1 MRFQLLGPL
10 EVQVDDRPVPL
21 GTVKQRLLCATLL
34 LDPNEVLHTEHLA
47 ETLWDEPRPAS
58 AAANLRTY
66 AHGLRQALR
75 DQPDGAS
82 RLHTGTGG
90 YLLAVRPGERD
101 LDEFEESA
109 QQGRDAR
116 ARGDLRQAEASL
128 AHALTLWRDSPL
140 AGLPL
145 PRAMAARLT
154 RLHEQRLMVEEEHVQ
169 AKLDLGASAEL
180 VGRLREHVETHPLRQ
195 RGWGQLM
202 TALYRTG
209 DVAGAVDAYLR
220 ARRMLADQ
228 LGIDP
233 SPSLEALYRDILD
246 HRPHLVGEPQR
257 PPPARIV
264 VRGLPPA
271 VDTFVGRRAEID
283 AVCGWLGGSA
293 TSAVVA
299 LHGPGGA
306 GKSALAVRIAHQL
319 ADRYP
324 GGTLYV
330 DLQGADADLPPLR
343 PVDVLGRFL
352 RALGMPGGAV
362 PSDVGE
368 ATVAYRSEIAG
379 RGVLVVLDNA
389 RDAAQVRALLPA
401 DGSCGVVV
409 TSRRMLATLPN
420 GRHLAV
426 GLLSRTEAVGL
437 LAGECGADRVAAEPD
452 AAARLVELC
461 GMLPLAIRIVGA
473 RLASRP
479 EWPIARLVE
488 RLADPGLRLSELEFD
503 DLSVRP
509 SIALTYAA
517 LSDGG
522 ARGQLCARAFRLVG
536 STRLPTVTARAV
548 AALLGEPPALAESL
562 LERLAD
568 ERLVE
573 PREPGVYGIHDLVRL
588 YAVERAED
596 EPADDREAGLR
607 RLLETYV
614 QGARELERMTNAGH
628 CFGPAGT
635 PACGWAPTG
644 VGDQDRP
651 AWQDLPES
659 PAQAARWLAEEH
671 LNVLAAF
678 RQASTSTT
686 GTATLAAAL
695 AWASVAA
702 LRRYGYRQE
711 ALTLV
716 DGAVATTG
724 RLGLTLEHCAA
735 LFYRAT
741 LHTGSAEP
749 SVVEADLLR
758 CLELLR
764 PLGDREQISIC
775 LEALGNLRHRMGD
788 VPLALR
794 HHDEALALRRE
805 SGQLLMIGAAL
816 SSSAPVRLSAGAEK
830 EALADVEEALRIARD
845 VDAVGLRG
853 AALGARGQL
862 LCRTGQWSEA
872 RECLDEAMA
881 IAEWSEDLPSRC
893 EALLSRAAAHLG
905 LADHAAAARDA
916 DEAGTVAVRIGDR
929 YLRAVARQAQ
939 GRIARAAGDRS
950 TASIL
955 EAEARDLLGPL
966 SGYRDPQYAD
976 HFGRL

>member
-10 EVQVDDRPVPL
+10 EVRTDDRSVPL
-21 GTVKQRLLCATLL
+21 GTVKQRLLCAALL
-34 LDPNEVLHTEHLA
+34 LNPNEVLPTEHLA
-47 ETLWDEPRPAS
+47 EMLWDEPRPAS

-75 DQPDGAS
+75 DQSDGAS

-116 ARGDLRQAEASL
+116 ARGDLRQAEASM

-145 PRAMAARLT
+145 PRTIAVRLA
-154 RLHEQRLMVEEEHVQ
+154 RLHEQRLMVEEELVQ

-220 ARRMLADQ
+220 ARRVLADQ

-233 SPSLEALYRDILD
+233 SPWIEALYRDILD
-246 HRPHLVGEPQR
+246 HSPHLTGEPQR
-257 PPPARIV
+257 SLPTRVV

-271 VDTFVGRRAEID
+271 VETFVGRRAEFD
-283 AVCGWLGGSA
+283 VVRGWLNEST
-293 TSAVVA
+293 TSPVVA

-306 GKSALAVRIAHQL
+306 GKSALAVRIAQHL

-330 DLQGADADLPPLR
+330 DLQGSDVDLPPLR

-352 RALGMPGGAV
+352 RALGVPGGAV

-368 ATVAYRSEIAG
+368 AAAAYRSEIAG
-379 RGVLVVLDNA
+379 RNVLVVLDNA

-401 DGSCGVVV
+401 DETCGVVV

-426 GLLSRTEAVGL
+426 GLLSGTEAVEL
-437 LAGECGADRVAAEPD
+437 LAAECGADRVAAEPD
-452 AAARLVELC
+452 TVIRLMELC
-461 GMLPLAIRIVGA
+461 GLLPLAIRIVGA

-479 EWPIARLVE
+479 GWPIARLVE
-488 RLADPGLRLSELEFD
+488 RLADPGLRLNELEFD

-517 LSDGG
+517 LGDGG
-522 ARGQLCARAFRLVG
+522 ARGELCARAFRLIG
-536 STRLPTVTARAV
+536 GTRLPTLTSRAV
-548 AALLGEPPALAESL
+548 AALLGEPPALAESV

-596 EPADDREAGLR
+596 EPADDREAALR
-607 RLLETYV
+607 RLLEMYV
-614 QGARELERMTNAGH
+614 QGARELERMTNAG
-628 CFGPAGT
+628 
-635 PACGWAPTG
+635 WAPTG
-644 VGDQDRP
+644 AGHQDRP
-651 AWQDLPES
+651 AWQELPED

-671 LNVLAAF
+671 LNLLAAF
-678 RQASTSTT
+678 RQGCDSSA
-686 GTATLAAAL
+686 GTAKLAAGL
-695 AWASVAA
+695 AWASVAS
-702 LRRYGYRQE
+702 LRRHGYLQE

-716 DGAVATTG
+716 DGAAATTE

-735 LFYRAT
+735 LFYRAAFNKGT
-741 LHTGSAEP
+741 AAP
-749 SVVEADLLR
+749 AVVEADLLR
-758 CLELLR
+758 CLDLLQS
-764 PLGDREQISIC
+764 LEDRDRISTC

-788 VPLALR
+788 VSGALR
-794 HHDEALALRRE
+794 YHDEALALRRE
-805 SGQLLMIGAAL
+805 SGRPLMIGATL
-816 SSSAPVRLSAGAEK
+816 SNSAQVRLSAGAEK
-830 EALADVEEALRIARD
+830 EAFADVEEALRIARD
-845 VDAVGLRG
+845 IDAVGLEG
-853 AALGARGQL
+853 AALSMRGQL
-862 LCRTGQWSEA
+862 LCRTERWPEA
-872 RECLDEAMA
+872 RECLGEALVA
-881 IAEWSEDLPSRC
+881 TERSGDLPSRC
-893 EALLSRAAAHLG
+893 EALLSRAAAHLRLG
-905 LADHAAAARDA
+905 DHAAAARDA

-929 YLRAVARQAQ
+929 YLLAVARQAR
-939 GRIARAAGDRS
+939 GRIADAAGDRS
-950 TASIL
+950 VASAL
-955 EAEARDLLGPL
+955 EAEARDLAGSLT
-966 SGYRDPQYAD
+966 GYREPQYVEF
-976 HFGRL
+976 FGQL

>member
-1 MRFQLLGPL
+1 MAVRFQLLGPL
-10 EVQVDDRPVPL
+10 EVVIDGRPVPL
-21 GTVKQRLLCATLL
+21 GTVKQRLLCAALL

-47 ETLWDEPRPAS
+47 EMLWEDPRPAS

-66 AHGLRQALR
+66 AHGLRQVLR
-75 DQPDGAS
+75 EPPDGTS

-101 LDEFEESA
+101 LDEFAAAA

-116 ARGDLRQAEASL
+116 DRGELRQAEASL

-145 PRAMAARLT
+145 PRAVAARLT
-154 RLHEQRLMVEEEHVQ
+154 RLREQRLLVEEEHLQ
-169 AKLDLGASAEL
+169 TKLDLGASAEL
-180 VGRLREHVETHPLRQ
+180 VGRLRAHVETHPLRQ

-209 DVAGAVDAYLR
+209 DVGGAVEAYLR
-220 ARRMLADQ
+220 ARRVLADQ

-233 SPSLEALYRDILD
+233 SPWLEALYRGIID
-246 HRPHLVGEPQR
+246 HSPHLTDEAEPSL
-257 PPPARIV
+257 PVPVV

-283 AVCGWLGGSA
+283 AVRGWLDGA
-293 TSAVVA
+293 TSSPVVA

-306 GKSALAVRIAHQL
+306 GKSALAARIAHHL

-324 GGTLYV
+324 GGALYV

-368 ATVAYRSEIAG
+368 ATVAYRSQIAG

-389 RDAAQVRALLPA
+389 RDAAQVRALLPGDA
-401 DGSCGVVV
+401 SCGVLV

-437 LAGECGADRVAAEPD
+437 LAGDCGADRVAAEPE
-452 AAARLVELC
+452 AATSLVELC
-461 GMLPLAIRIVGA
+461 GMLPLAIRIAGA

-479 EWPIARLVE
+479 GWPIARLVE

-509 SIALTYAA
+509 TIALTYAA
-517 LSDGG
+517 LRDGG
-522 ARGQLCARAFRLVG
+522 AREQLCARAFRMIG
-536 STRLPTVTARAV
+536 SAHLPTVTARAV
-548 AALLGEPPALAESL
+548 AALLGESPARAESV

-596 EPADDREAGLR
+596 DGTDDREAALR

-614 QGARELERMTNAGH
+614 QGARELERMANA
-628 CFGPAGT
+628 
-635 PACGWAPTG
+635 GWAPIG
-644 VGDQDRP
+644 AGDRTRP
-651 AWQDLPES
+651 AWHDLPAD
-659 PAQAARWLAEEH
+659 PTQAARWLAEEH
-671 LNVLAAF
+671 LNILAAF
-678 RQASTSTT
+678 RQAADSSP
-686 GTATLAAAL
+686 AVVKLAAGL
-695 AWASVAA
+695 AWASVAS
-702 LRRYGYRQE
+702 LRRHGYLQE

-716 DGAVATTG
+716 DGAAAATE
-724 RLGLTLEHCAA
+724 RFGLALEHCAA
-735 LFYRAT
+735 LFYRAVFNKGT
-741 LHTGSAEP
+741 ADP

-758 CLELLR
+758 CLDLLQM
-764 PLGDREQISIC
+764 LGDRDRIATC

-788 VPLALR
+788 VSRALAY
-794 HHDEALALRRE
+794 HDEALALRRE
-805 SGQLLMIGAAL
+805 SDRPLMVGATL
-816 SSSAPVRLSAGAEK
+816 SNAAQVRLSAGAEK
-830 EALADVEEALRIARD
+830 EAFADVEEALRIARD
-845 VDAVGLRG
+845 IDAVGLVG
-853 AALGARGQL
+853 AALSMRGQL
-862 LCRTGQWSEA
+862 LCRTGRPAEA
-872 RECLDEAMA
+872 RECLDEAVA
-881 IAEWSEDLPSRC
+881 ATDRSGDLPSRC
-893 EALLSRAAAHLG
+893 EALLSRAAAHLR

-916 DEAGTVAVRIGDR
+916 DEAGTTAARIGDR
-929 YLRAVARQAQ
+929 YLLAVARQAR
-939 GRIARAAGDRS
+939 GRVAAAAGDPDAAA
-950 TASIL
+950 TLA
-955 EAEARDLLGPL
+955 AEARDLISSLPGYREPQYVEYFGPL
-966 SGYRDPQYAD
+966 
-976 HFGRL
+976 

>member
-10 EVQVDDRPVPL
+10 EVWVDGRPVSL

-34 LDPNEVLHTEHLA
+34 LHPNEVLPTEHLA
-47 ETLWDEPRPAS
+47 EMLWDEPRPAS

-75 DQPDGAS
+75 DPSGGAS

-90 YLLAVRPGERD
+90 YLLEVHPGERD
-101 LDEFEESA
+101 LDEFEEAA

-116 ARGDLRQAEASL
+116 ARGELRQAEASL

-145 PRAMAARLT
+145 PRTIAVRLT
-154 RLHEQRLMVEEEHVQ
+154 RLHEQRLMIEEEHVQ
-169 AKLDLGASAEL
+169 ARLDLGASADL
-180 VGRLREHVETHPLRQ
+180 VGRLREHVENHPLRQ

-209 DVAGAVDAYLR
+209 DVAGAVEAYLR
-220 ARRMLADQ
+220 ARRVLAEQ

-233 SPSLEALYRDILD
+233 SPWLEALYRDILD
-246 HRPHLVGEPQR
+246 HSPHLAGEPQR

-283 AVCGWLGGSA
+283 AVRGWLDQST
-293 TSAVVA
+293 TSPVVA

-306 GKSALAVRIAHQL
+306 GKSALAVRLAHQL

-343 PVDVLGRFL
+343 PLDVLGRFL
-352 RALGMPGGAV
+352 RALGVPGNAV
-362 PSDVGE
+362 PSDTGE
-368 ATVAYRSEIAG
+368 ATVAYRSQIAG

-389 RDAAQVRALLPA
+389 RDAAQVRGLLPA
-401 DGSCGVVV
+401 DPSCGVVV

-426 GLLSRTEAVGL
+426 GLLSRAEAVGL
-437 LAGECGADRVAAEPD
+437 LAGECGTARVAAEPD
-452 AAARLVELC
+452 AALRLVELC
-461 GMLPLAIRIVGA
+461 GLLPLAIRIVGA

-479 EWPIARLVE
+479 EWPIARLAE

-517 LSDGG
+517 LCDGD
-522 ARGQLCARAFRLVG
+522 ARGRLCARAFRLIG
-536 STRLPTVTARAV
+536 SGRLPAVTARAV
-548 AALLGEPPALAESL
+548 AALLGESPARAESV

-588 YAVERAED
+588 YAVERSED
-596 EPADDREAGLR
+596 ESADDREAALR

-614 QGARELERMTNAGH
+614 QGARELERMTNAG
-628 CFGPAGT
+628 
-635 PACGWAPTG
+635 WSPTG
-644 VGDQDRP
+644 VDNRERP
-651 AWQDLPES
+651 VWQDPPRT
-659 PAQAARWLAEEH
+659 PAQAVRWLAEEH
-671 LNVLAAF
+671 LNILAVF
-678 RQASTSTT
+678 QQASTASA
-686 GTATLAAAL
+686 GTAKLAAEL
-695 AWASVAA
+695 AWGSLAS
-702 LRRYGYRQE
+702 LRRHGYLQE

-716 DGAVATTG
+716 DGAAATTE
-724 RLGLTLEHCAA
+724 RLGLTLEHTAA
-735 LFYRAT
+735 LFYRAAFNKGT
-741 LHTGSAEP
+741 APP
-749 SVVEADLLR
+749 SVVESDLLR
-758 CLELLR
+758 CLELLES
-764 PLGDREQISIC
+764 LGDRERVSTC

-788 VPLALR
+788 VPRALAYL
-794 HHDEALALRRE
+794 DEALALRRE
-805 SGQLLMIGAAL
+805 SGRPLMIGATL
-816 SSSAPVRLSAGAEK
+816 SNSAQARLSAGADK
-830 EALADVEEALRIARD
+830 EAFADVAEALRIARD
-845 VDAVGLRG
+845 IEAVGLEG
-853 AALGARGQL
+853 AALSMRGQL
-862 LCRTGQWSEA
+862 LCRTGRWAEA
-872 RECLDEAMA
+872 RDCLDEALVA
-881 IAEWSEDLPSRC
+881 TDRSGDLPSRC
-893 EALLSRAAAHLG
+893 EALLSRAATHLRLG
-905 LADHAAAARDA
+905 DHAAAARDA
-916 DEAGTVAVRIGDR
+916 DEAETAAARIGDR
-929 YLRAVARQAQ
+929 YLLAVARQAR
-939 GRIARAAGDRS
+939 GHATRAAGDRS
-950 TASIL
+950 AASRL
-955 EAEARDLLGPL
+955 ESEARELLGSLP
-966 SGYRDPQYAD
+966 GYREPQYVEY
-976 HFGRL
+976 FGEC

>member
-10 EVQVDDRPVPL
+10 DVQVDNRSVPL

-34 LDPNEVLHTEHLA
+34 LDPNEVLRTEHLA
-47 ETLWDEPRPAS
+47 EMLWDEPRPAS

-75 DQPDGAS
+75 DEPDGAS

-90 YLLAVRPGERD
+90 YLLEVRPGERD
-101 LDEFEESA
+101 LDEFEEAA

-116 ARGDLRQAEASL
+116 TRGELRQAEASL

-145 PRAMAARLT
+145 PRTIAVRLT

-180 VGRLREHVETHPLRQ
+180 VGRLRGHVETHPLRQ

-209 DVAGAVDAYLR
+209 DIAGAVDAYLR
-220 ARRMLADQ
+220 ARRVLADQ

-233 SPSLEALYRDILD
+233 SPWLEALYRDILD
-246 HRPHLVGEPQR
+246 HSPHLTGEPQR
-257 PPPARIV
+257 SLPGARVV
-264 VRGLPPA
+264 VRGLPPV

-283 AVCGWLGGSA
+283 AVRGWLDGST
-293 TSAVVA
+293 TSPVVA

-306 GKSALAVRIAHQL
+306 GKSALAVRLAHQL
-319 ADRYP
+319 TDRFP

-330 DLQGADADLPPLR
+330 DLQGSDAELPPLR
-343 PVDVLGRFL
+343 PLDVLGRFL
-352 RALGMPGGAV
+352 RALGVPGGAV

-389 RDAAQVRALLPA
+389 RDAVQVRALLPA

-452 AAARLVELC
+452 AAVRLVELC
-461 GMLPLAIRIVGA
+461 GLLPLAIRIVGA

-479 EWPIARLVE
+479 GWPIARLAE

-517 LSDGG
+517 LCDGG
-522 ARGQLCARAFRLVG
+522 ARGQLCARAFRMIG
-536 STRLPTVTARAV
+536 STRLPAVTARAV
-548 AALLGEPPALAESL
+548 AALLGEPAARAESV

-596 EPADDREAGLR
+596 EPADEREAALR
-607 RLLETYV
+607 RLLEMYV
-614 QGARELERMTNAGH
+614 QGARELERMTNAGW
-628 CFGPAGT
+628 T
-635 PACGWAPTG
+635 PTG
-644 VGDQDRP
+644 VGDQARP
-651 AWQDLPES
+651 AWQDLPEN
-659 PAQAARWLAEEH
+659 PEQAARWLAEEH

-678 RQASTSTT
+678 RQASISSA
-686 GTATLAAAL
+686 GTAKLAAAL
-695 AWASVAA
+695 AWASVAS
-702 LRRYGYRQE
+702 LRRHGYLHE

-716 DGAVATTG
+716 DGAAATAE

-735 LFYRAT
+735 LFYRAAFNKGT
-741 LHTGSAEP
+741 ADP

-758 CLELLR
+758 CLELLQT
-764 PLGDREQISIC
+764 LGDRDRISTC

-788 VPLALR
+788 VSRALAY
-794 HHDEALALRRE
+794 HDQALALRRE
-805 SGQLLMIGAAL
+805 SGRPLMIGATL
-816 SSSAPVRLSAGAEK
+816 SNSAQVRLSAGAEK
-830 EALADVEEALRIARD
+830 EAFADVEEALRIARD
-845 VDAVGLRG
+845 IDAVGLEG
-853 AALGARGQL
+853 AVLSMRGQL
-862 LCRTGQWSEA
+862 LCRTDRWSEA
-872 RECLDEAMA
+872 RECLDEAMVA
-881 IAEWSEDLPSRC
+881 TERAGDLPSRC
-893 EALLSRAAAHLG
+893 EALLSRAAAHLRLG
-905 LADHAAAARDA
+905 DHVAAARDA
-916 DEAGTVAVRIGDR
+916 DEAGTTAVRIGDR
-929 YLRAVARQAQ
+929 YLLAVARQAR
-939 GRIARAAGDRS
+939 GRIAREAGDRS
-950 TASIL
+950 AASVL
-955 EAEARDLLGPL
+955 DNEARELISSVP
-966 SGYRDPQYAD
+966 GYREPQYVEY
-976 HFGRL
+976 FGQL

>member
-10 EVQVDDRPVPL
+10 DVWADGRRVPL

-47 ETLWDEPRPAS
+47 EMLWDEPRPAS

-66 AHGLRQALR
+66 AHGLRQGLR

-90 YLLAVRPGERD
+90 YLLEVRPGERD
-101 LDEFEESA
+101 LDEFEEAA

-116 ARGDLRQAEASL
+116 TRGELRQAEASL

-145 PRAMAARLT
+145 PRTIAVRLT

-169 AKLDLGASAEL
+169 ARLDLGASAEL
-180 VGRLREHVETHPLRQ
+180 VGRLRGHVETHPLRQ

-209 DVAGAVDAYLR
+209 DIAGAVDAYLR
-220 ARRMLADQ
+220 ARRVLADQ

-233 SPSLEALYRDILD
+233 SPWLEALYRDILD
-246 HRPHLVGEPQR
+246 HSPHLTGEPQR
-257 PPPARIV
+257 SLPARV
-264 VRGLPPA
+264 VIRGLPPA
-271 VDTFVGRRAEID
+271 VDTFVGRREEID
-283 AVCGWLGGSA
+283 AVRGWLDGPT
-293 TSAVVA
+293 TSPVVA

-306 GKSALAVRIAHQL
+306 GKSALAVRLAHHL

-330 DLQGADADLPPLR
+330 DLQGSDVDLPPLR
-343 PVDVLGRFL
+343 PIDVLGRFL
-352 RALGMPGGAV
+352 RALGVPGGAV

-379 RGVLVVLDNA
+379 RRVLVVLDNA

-437 LAGECGADRVAAEPD
+437 LAGECGAGRVAAEPD

-479 EWPIARLVE
+479 GWPIARLVE

-509 SIALTYAA
+509 SISLTYAA
-517 LSDGG
+517 LCDGG
-522 ARGQLCARAFRLVG
+522 APGQLCARVFRMIG
-536 STRLPTVTARAV
+536 STRLPDVTVRAV
-548 AALLGEPPALAESL
+548 AALLGESLARAESAL
-562 LERLAD
+562 DRLAD

-596 EPADDREAGLR
+596 EPADERETALR
-607 RLLETYV
+607 RLLEMYV
-614 QGARELERMTNAGH
+614 QGARELERITNAG
-628 CFGPAGT
+628 
-635 PACGWAPTG
+635 WAPIG
-644 VGDQDRP
+644 PGDQARP
-651 AWQDLPES
+651 AWHDLPENL
-659 PAQAARWLAEEH
+659 AQAARWLAEEH
-671 LNVLAAF
+671 PNILAAF
-678 RQASTSTT
+678 RQACTSAPA
-686 GTATLAAAL
+686 TAKLAATL
-695 AWASVAA
+695 AWASVAS
-702 LRRYGYRQE
+702 LHRHGYLQE

-716 DGAVATTG
+716 DGAVATTE

-735 LFYRAT
+735 LFYRAAFNKGT
-741 LHTGSAEP
+741 ADP

-758 CLELLR
+758 CLDLLQ
-764 PLGDREQISIC
+764 PLDDRNRIASC
-775 LEALGNLRHRMGD
+775 LEALGNLRYRMGD
-788 VPLALR
+788 VPRALAY
-794 HHDEALALRRE
+794 HDETLALRRE
-805 SGQLLMIGAAL
+805 SGRPLPVGATL
-816 SSSAPVRLSAGAEK
+816 SNAAQVRLSAGAEK
-830 EALADVEEALRIARD
+830 EAFADVEEALRIARD
-845 VDAVGLRG
+845 IDAIGLEG
-853 AALGARGQL
+853 AALSMRGQL
-862 LCRTGQWSEA
+862 LCRTGRWSEA
-872 RECLDEAMA
+872 RECLDEAMVA
-881 IAEWSEDLPSRC
+881 TGRSGDLPSRC
-893 EALLSRAAAHLG
+893 EALLSRAAAHLRLG
-905 LADHAAAARDA
+905 DHAAAARDA
-916 DEAGTVAVRIGDR
+916 DEAGTAAVRIGDR
-929 YLRAVARQAQ
+929 YLLAVARQAR
-939 GRIARAAGDRS
+939 GGIARAAGDRS
-950 TASIL
+950 AASAL
-955 EAEARDLLGPL
+955 EAEAREAISSLP
-966 SGYRDPQYAD
+966 GYREPQYVEY
-976 HFGRL
+976 FGQL